1 MVVQEFPQI
10 LRKILILEL
19 ASLILVIFSFC
30 LSLSNYS
37 SLPNLYPVHFDYAGT
52 PNGWTRKSWSDVLGL
67 PLLQLGIFSF
77 ITVLTTW
84 EVYSVKSQTY
94 PDEKQKIIRLLSA
107 IFMNVLNFLI
117 SFLIIT
123 INYQLLQAEVT
134 GRGNSLFGIVFT
146 VVLCLVAGM
155 IAMKKIISAII
166 HTLER

>member
-19 ASLILVIFSFC
+19 ASLILVILSFY
-30 LSLSNYS
+30 LSISNYS
-37 SLPNLYPVHFDYAGT
+37 SLPNLYPIHFDYSGT

-77 ITVLTTW
+77 ITVLTMW
-84 EVYSVKSQTY
+84 EVYSVKPRTY
-94 PDEKQKIIRLLSA
+94 PDEKQKTIRLLSA
-107 IFMNVLNFLI
+107 IFINVLNFLI

-123 INYQLLQAEVT
+123 INYQLLQAEIT
-134 GRGNSLFGIVFT
+134 GRGDSLFGIVF
-146 VVLCLVAGM
+146 VVVICLVAGM

-166 HTLER
+166 HTLEQ